1 MVTQPSLPKE
11 LDSIKNSLENNI
23 NNDSSKVNKNGSLS
37 RCEMGDRSI
46 NDTHSIHS
54 IHSIRINDVNI
65 NDDARSCHSIHSI
78 RINDANINDDALS
91 IRSNKQ
97 DDGEEKDVINT
108 LENTKKATSE
118 YISYLLLCQ
127 KHSSSNFI
135 HKIDSKEILW
145 NDESIV
151 VKMIGP
157 YILGDSIGK
166 GSFGKVKE
174 GICSETLQ
182 RVAIKIINKKR
193 LRRIPNGIENVLR
206 ELNMLRSFQHHN
218 IIKIYDVYCKVENEY
233 GQNALFHW
241 STNIENIPLPWTV
254 DDEIVYCKAEI
265 VKWYTVM
272 EYCPFSIQLLIE
284 KSIDGHLA
292 IPYAHKYFKQ
302 LIDGLEYIHAHSIIH
317 RDIKPGNLLIN
328 SEGELK
334 ITDFGIAEEFDK
346 YSPDKLNVTTF
357 AGTHQFLSPEVAE
370 GLSSIDG
377 EKVDIW
383 AAAVTLY
390 NMVSGKYPFE
400 FSQDDDLIDLYDR
413 ISKAEYQMPEGIDD
427 DLKDLFTKMLEK
439 DPEKRLSIKEI
450 KEHKWVKS
458 YFPIQDGEE
467 FPLYILSNLT
477 DENNNDDD
485 EGQFNNSLLK
495 SLSNFKS
502 LSKMNSRSTNIQNT
516 GNSNVTD
523 SGSST
528 SGSKHSKNS
537 KKLFGLLKQKSK
549 MGNSN
554 IITDD
559 KLKSI
564 NENEAISNNK
574 INNAN
579 SQAITECEGASL
591 GMLLSYDTT
600 LIPYLKELFSKEL
613 EDELDEAGS
622 IENSGLYAPPP
633 DEKAKRKTW
642 FKKYLK

>member
-1 MVTQPSLPKE
+1 MVTQPNLPKE
-11 LDSIKNSLENNI
+11 LEAVKSSLDNSINSSNNKI
-23 NNDSSKVNKNGSLS
+23 IDNRSTSK
-37 RCEMGDRSI
+37 CEMNQ
-46 NDTHSIHS
+46 NDA
-54 IHSIRINDVNI
+54 
-65 NDDARSCHSIHSI
+65 NDDAKSTI
-78 RINDANINDDALS
+78 
-91 IRSNKQ
+91 SNNNNTNTNNNNNNN
-97 DDGEEKDVINT
+97 GSSENVAEEEKDVVHT

-206 ELNMLRSFQHHN
+206 ELNLLRNFQHHN
-218 IIKIYDVYCKVENEY
+218 IIKIYDVYCKVENEF

-241 STNIENIPLPWTV
+241 STDIENIPLPWTV
-254 DDEIVYCKAEI
+254 DNEVVYCKAEI

-272 EYCPFSIQLLIE
+272 EYCPFSVQLLIE
-284 KSIDGHLA
+284 KAIDGHLA

-370 GLSSIDG
+370 GLPSIDG

-413 ISKAEYQMPEGIDD
+413 ISKAEFQMPEGIDD
-427 DLKDLFTKMLEK
+427 DLKDLFSKILEK
-439 DPEKRLSIKEI
+439 DPEKRLSIRQI
-450 KEHKWVKS
+450 KEHRWVKS
-458 YFPIQDGEE
+458 YFPIPDGEE

-477 DENNNDDD
+477 EENNNNDNNS
-485 EGQFNNSLLK
+485 QFNNSLIA

-502 LSKMNSRSTNIQNT
+502 RSTNLQASAT
-516 GNSNVTD
+516 GYSMTNTD
-523 SGSST
+523 SCSST
-528 SGSKHSKNS
+528 SGSKHSRNS
-537 KKLFGLLKQKSK
+537 KKLFGLLRQKSK
-549 MGNSN
+549 LGNNSN
-554 IITDD
+554 TMDE
-559 KLKSI
+559 KLRSI
-564 NENEAISNNK
+564 NENEPISDEVSNNPNNQ
-574 INNAN
+574 INNIN
-579 SQAITECEGASL
+579 SNENASL
-591 GMLLSYDTT
+591 SMLLSYDTT
-600 LIPYLKELFSKEL
+600 LIPYLKELFAKEL
-613 EDELDEAGS
+613 EDELNEVGS
-622 IENSGLYAPPP
+622 IENSGLFAPPP
-633 DEKAKRKTW
+633 PSSGDKSSRRKTW
-642 FKKYLK
+642 FRKHLK